1 MYKLI
6 LTVLM
11 IMFIV
16 NIQAQGL
23 GMLRS
28 EIYEARIGDN
38 HTDGVYAQSGLYY
51 TTYDCD
57 ADQACLTTTYV
68 YQNDVV
74 IMVMDVFPI
83 DILEETSDYLDT
95 EFHTVKSFKWN
106 DYKSQ
111 NVIDMRVDAEYKQFV
126 LFYSKLD

>member
-1 MYKLI
+1 MNKLI
-6 LTVLM
+6 LTMLISLVT
-11 IMFIV
+11 IS
-16 NIQAQGL
+16 IQAQGL

-28 EIYEARIGDN
+28 EIYEARATDN
-38 HTDGVYAQSGLYY
+38 HTDGIYPTTGLYY

-57 ADQACLTTTYV
+57 RDQACLTTTYV

-74 IMVMDVFPI
+74 IMVMDVFPL
-83 DILEETSDYLDT
+83 DILEETSEYLDT
-95 EFHTVKSFKWN
+95 EFHSIKSFKWN

-111 NVIDMRVDAEYKQFV
+111 NVIDMRIDAEYKQFV